1 MTGHGRLA
9 AGARGNL
16 VLWSGDP
23 FELSSHAI
31 KVFIDGKD
39 LDLRTRQTELFE
51 RWRMLP
57 R

>member
-1 MTGHGRLA
+1 MKGYGRLA
-9 AGARGNL
+9 AGSRANL

-23 FELSSHAI
+23 FELSSYAV

-51 RWRMLP
+51 RWRTLP